1 VRFAHGLG
9 IARLAVVA
17 AVLVGCAAPGGGV
30 VPGGQTNPVARPAV
44 TVNVVKAAVGA
55 ISQNIGYSGSVQ
67 AADNVNVVPTIS
79 GRITKLT
86 VDVGS
91 TVKAGDLIAELDKST
106 LNAQISQAVAGL
118 AAANVKLDQ
127 VKAGARPE
135 TIAAAQANAQGAQ
148 AKLDA
153 AKAGGRPEAIGVAQA
168 NLSSAQAKLAAI
180 RAGAR
185 PENVAVAKANL
196 DTAQSKLQQ
205 ALDLESPTPD
215 QVATVRLQLEQSKDS
230 LTAAQATKDGQ
241 CGGRNPA
248 FQCEAAQAS
257 AMAAETSVNVA
268 AQNLKTLTDPPTQ
281 ATQDAVTQAKVAV
294 VAAQQQYN
302 LAQAPYTATDIAQAQ
317 AAVDAAQQQYN
328 LAVTPNSPTDVA
340 QAQAAADAAAS
351 QAALAAQPYTDL
363 DVRAA
368 QAAVDQAQAALDI
381 VKSQLAQAD
390 VAAPFDGIITAKL
403 LSVGALAS
411 SATPIVSMMSPNLQ
425 VQFSIDE
432 GQVSSVKAGQTVS
445 LTTSAF
451 PGKQFPATVASVNP
465 AADPKTHTFAVVVQP
480 QDTSGSLHAGMFVT
494 LNVTVASVPNALLVP
509 SVAIVQNGPQSIVY
523 VDNNGTAH
531 AAPITAGIADDTNT
545 QIISGINP
553 GDQIITS
560 NQANLA
566 DGTSVRI
573 AGPTT
578 GSGGGQAA
586 PQAGN
591 GSPTTGGQRSGNG
604 TPTTGAQR
612 QGARPT
618 ATATPAG

>member
-1 VRFAHGLG
+1 MRVSQGFG

-17 AVLVGCAAPGGGV
+17 AVLVGCAAPGGGGGG
-30 VPGGQTNPVARPAV
+30 PGGQPNPAVRPAV
-44 TVNVVKAAVGA
+44 AVTVAKAAVGA

-86 VDVGS
+86 VDIGS
-91 TVKAGDLIAELDKST
+91 TVKAGDLIAQLDKST
-106 LNAQISQAVAGL
+106 LNAQVSQAMAGV

-135 TIAAAQANAQGAQ
+135 TVAAAQANAQGAQ

-153 AKAGGRPEAIGVAQA
+153 AKAGGRPEAIGVAKA
-168 NLSSAQAKLAAI
+168 NLSSAEAKLAAI

-196 DTAQSKLQQ
+196 QGAQSKLQQ
-205 ALDLESPTPD
+205 LLDGPTPD
-215 QVATVRLQLEQSKDS
+215 QVAAARLQLEQSKDA
-230 LTAAQATKDGQ
+230 LAATQATKDGQ
-241 CGGRNPA
+241 CNPRNPA
-248 FQCEAAQAS
+248 YQCEAAQAS
-257 AMAAETSVNVA
+257 AMAAETAQNVV

-281 ATQDAVTQAKVAV
+281 NSVNQAKAAV
-294 VAAQQQYN
+294 DAAQQQYN
-302 LAQAPYTATDIAQAQ
+302 LAQAPYTAQDSAQAQ
-317 AAVDAAQQQYN
+317 AAVDASQQQYN
-328 LAVTPNSPTDVA
+328 LAVNPSSPQDVA

-411 SATPIVSMMSPNLQ
+411 PATPIVAMMSPNLE

-432 GQVSSVKAGQTVS
+432 SRVSFVKAGQTVS
-445 LTTSAF
+445 LTTSAL

-523 VDNNGTAH
+523 VNNNGTAH
-531 AAPITAGIADDTNT
+531 AAPITTGIADDTNT

-553 GDQIITS
+553 GDQVITS

-578 GSGGGQAA
+578 GGPAA
-586 PQAGN
+586 PQ
-591 GSPTTGGQRSGNG
+591 SGNG
-604 TPTTGAQR
+604 TPTTGGQR